1 MSKGAPLPELLPPTR
16 IKTCEC
22 ESATGIICCV
32 DSVNISSALD
42 ENSMRNSNMAA
53 HHAAQRAHNSSTWS
67 AIRANQAHRQRTAAL
82 LATVRKSD
90 FPTLLS
96 QAIILPE
103 KETADGYL
111 IKSVSFP
118 LLSIIQR
125 IIEDPSRMYNI
136 DPRKWE
142 EIVAATYAESGLF
155 DEVTLTPR
163 SGDRGRDVIAVKY
176 GFGSVRVIE
185 SVKRYSPANK
195 TTAEEV
201 QALLGVLLSDPQASK
216 GIVSTTWE
224 FAPRIFENPHIM
236 QYVPNRLEL
245 VDGKALVE
253 RLKEYTKSGEAKGA
267 QLISG
272 TDKS

>member
-1 MSKGAPLPELLPPTR
+1 MHHSHQ
-16 IKTCEC
+16 
-22 ESATGIICCV
+22 
-32 DSVNISSALD
+32 
-42 ENSMRNSNMAA
+42 AA
-53 HHAAQRAHNSSTWS
+53 HSAAHMAAQRAHHASTWT
-67 AIRANQAHRQRTAAL
+67 AIIANQAHRNRAAAL
-82 LATVRKSD
+82 ATTINRPD

-96 QAIILPE
+96 QAILIPD
-103 KETADGYL
+103 KETEEGQL
-111 IKSVSFP
+111 IRSVSFP
-118 LLSIIQR
+118 LLAIIQR
-125 IIEDPSRMYNI
+125 MIEDPSLMYEV

-176 GFGSVRVIE
+176 GFGSVRLIE
-185 SVKRYSPANK
+185 SVKRCSPGSK

-224 FAPRIFENPHIM
+224 FAPMIWQNPHII
-236 QYVPNRLEL
+236 QYVPHRLEL

-253 RLKEYTKSGEAKGA
+253 RLKEFT
-267 QLISG
+267 
-272 TDKS
+272 T